1 MSSSTIVVIAIIVV
15 IIFLLLSGKDQKII
29 NQKMDKAVEGLVDET
44 DEIGLED
51 VELTPRQLKEQKLN
65 SELDRAGFPITAKEF
80 VRIKIFS
87 TLFLFLSLYFLT
99 GNIMIVA
106 IVVCAWQF
114 VPNIALKMAKEKKK
128 EALEQQIPAALSL
141 IKNSL
146 EAGMSFNQALEIVAD
161 EMDPPISE
169 EFQRVLKDTKLG
181 RDMKVALLA
190 MLDRVQSDE
199 LKLVVVAVNIQREV
213 GGNLV
218 DILDVILETI
228 KDRIQIKGE
237 IKTLTAQ
244 GRMSAIIISAL
255 PIALG
260 LIMYVMNPEYMSPL
274 FTEPLGQ
281 VLLAGCLIFMFIGV
295 FFISKIVKIDF

>member
-114 VPNIALKMAKEKKK
+114 VPNIALKMAQEKKK